1 LRQFDPVMTDTIA
14 FSFTCEGSALIGIAD
29 IPSVP
34 AARGVLIVVGGP
46 QYRVGSH
53 RQFTLLGRE
62 LAANGIP
69 SMRFDHRGIGD
80 SEGDNCGFADLDADI
95 NAAINA
101 FFAKVPSLR
110 EVVIWGLCDAA
121 SAALLYAPEDDRVTG
136 VVLLNPWVRSEQ
148 SLARSYLT
156 QYYAAQ
162 IVSRE
167 FWQRLFT
174 GRLGILAASRAFF
187 RNLAAALK
195 PVASGGDGQTE
206 NRQEASAE
214 PFQQRMEKQFG
225 RFDGR
230 ALIILSGE
238 DLTAG
243 EFMQLTRSRRGWRKS
258 LKRATTEQKLL
269 AEANHTFSRQAWREQ
284 VSSWTLD
291 WIRSW

>member
-1 LRQFDPVMTDTIA
+1 MTDTNPL
-14 FSFTCEGSALIGIAD
+14 SFTRDGSALIGIAD
-29 IPSVP
+29 IPTVP
-34 AARGVLIVVGGP
+34 AVRGVLIVVGGP

-53 RQFTLLGRE
+53 RQFALLARE

-80 SEGDNCGFADLDADI
+80 SEGDNPGFVDLDADI

-101 FFAKVPSLR
+101 FFTKVPSLQ

-121 SAALLYAPEDDRVTG
+121 SVALLYAPEDDRVTG
-136 VVLLNPWVRSEQ
+136 IVLLNPWVRSEQ
-148 SLARSYLT
+148 SLARSYLAH
-156 QYYAAQ
+156 YYTSQ

-167 FWQRLFT
+167 FWRRLFT
-174 GRLGILAASRAFF
+174 GRLGLLAACGDFF
-187 RNLAAALK
+187 RNLSAALR
-195 PVASGGDGQTE
+195 PVASGGDGEVEGSQG
-206 NRQEASAE
+206 ASAE
-214 PFQQRMEKQFG
+214 PFQYRMEKQFG

-243 EFMQLTRSRRGWRKS
+243 EFMQLTRSRRAWRKS